1 MSSSISTG
9 ALEHSHL
16 PGDED
21 ARLVRVLVD
30 GTLVLLLGGEEREAE
45 LFGGV
50 LPQPPPAG
58 YFELLQE
65 RLPRLRQ
72 PLRCL
77 RRATSKRGRLQV
89 SLWCRGWQ
97 DKSGDVWIELAP
109 FLADLGLFDTGK
121 AAE

>member
-1 MSSSISTG
+1 MPSSTPT
-9 ALEHSHL
+9 AAREHPHL
-16 PGDED
+16 PGNED
-21 ARLVRVLVD
+21 ARLVRVLAD

-45 LFGGV
+45 LFAGV
-50 LPQPPPAG
+50 LPQPPPSG
-58 YFELLQE
+58 YFEVLEE

-97 DKSGDVWIELAP
+97 DKSGDVWIELAS
-109 FLADLGLFDTGK
+109 FL
-121 AAE
+121 